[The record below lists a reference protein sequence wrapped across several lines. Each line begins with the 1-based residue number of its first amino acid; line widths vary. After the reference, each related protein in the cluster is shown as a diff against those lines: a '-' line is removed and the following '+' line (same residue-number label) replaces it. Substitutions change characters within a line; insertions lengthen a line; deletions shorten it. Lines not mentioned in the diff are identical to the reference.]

1 MGTDTWGI
9 DNGYEDALGLWRE
22 TPAATRLALL
32 AAMGVD
38 PAPSGPPP
46 EPPVRVLRPGQALRL
61 EQPAE
66 LRLEDGTTLHVDAA
80 LPPDLPLGYHE
91 LRDPDGRAT
100 VRLIVSP
107 GRCYLPADWQ
117 AWGWAVQLYALRS
130 AESWGIGD
138 LGDLRRLAQWS
149 AAELGAGML
158 LINPLHAVTP
168 VMPQQPSPYFPSSR
182 GFRNVL
188 YLRVEEV
195 PGAAEGGI
203 ELEPLVAAGRAL
215 NRERSIDRDAIFR
228 LKMQALGRLWS
239 RFGGDPAFDRYRHE
253 QGDALQQFA
262 VFCALVEHYGRG
274 WQAWPAEYRHPDAAA
289 VARFAAERA
298 DRVRFHQWL
307 QWLLDAQLARA
318 AAELPVMQDLPIGVD
333 PNGADAWAWQDV
345 LAAGATVGAPPDEYN
360 TLGQDWGL
368 PPFIPHKL
376 RAAAYEPFRQTIRAT
391 LRHAGGLRIDHV
403 MGLFRL
409 YWIPQGM
416 DPGHGAYV
424 RHAADELLAI
434 ITLESQRA
442 HAVVVGED
450 LGTVED
456 GVRERLAAHRLLSY
470 RLLWFETTPP
480 ARYPE
485 LALAAV
491 TTHDLPTIA
500 GLWRGTDLR
509 TQQRLG
515 LHPNEAG
522 LREIAERLRV
532 MTGLPEEAKVHEVI
546 VRAHQLLAEAP
557 SVLVTATLEDA
568 LAIEERPNMPGAAAE
583 WPNWS
588 LALPVPLEDLETQ
601 ALTRAVANTL
611 RRRRSPQ
618 GSRYGSTAPP

>member
-1 MGTDTWGI
+1 MGTDMWGI
-9 DNGYEDALGLWRE
+9 DDGYEDALGVWRE
-22 TPAATRLALL
+22 TPAATRSALL

-38 PAPSGPPP
+38 PAQSGPPP
-46 EPPVRVLRPGQALRL
+46 EPPVHVLRPGQALPL

-66 LRLEDGTTLHVDAA
+66 LRLEDGTALRVDAA

-91 LRDPDGRAT
+91 LRPLDGGAT
-100 VRLIVSP
+100 VRIIVSP
-107 GRCYLPADWQ
+107 GRCYLPADWHT
-117 AWGWAVQLYALRS
+117 WGWAVQLYALRS
-130 AESWGIGD
+130 AESWGMGD
-138 LGDLRRLAQWS
+138 LGDLRRLGQWS
-149 AAELGAGML
+149 ATDLGAGIL

-168 VMPQQPSPYFPSSR
+168 VLPQQPSPYFPSSR
-182 GFRNVL
+182 RFRNVL
-188 YLRVEEV
+188 YLRIEEV

-203 ELEPLVAAGRAL
+203 ELEPLAAAGRAL
-215 NRERSIDRDAIFR
+215 NRQRYIDRDAIFR

-239 RFGGDPAFDRYRHE
+239 RFGGDPAFDRYCHE
-253 QGDALQQFA
+253 QGDALRQFA
-262 VFCALVEHYGRG
+262 IFCALAEHYGRG
-274 WQAWPAEYRHPDAAA
+274 WQAWPAEYRRPDAPA

-307 QWLLDAQLARA
+307 QWLLDVQLARA

-345 LAAGATVGAPPDEYN
+345 LATEVTVGAPPDKYN

-416 DPGHGAYV
+416 DPSLGAYV
-424 RHAADELLAI
+424 RYAADELLAI
-434 ITLESQRA
+434 VTLESQRA
-442 HAVVVGED
+442 RAVVVGED
-450 LGTVED
+450 LGTVEE
-456 GVRERLAAHRLLSY
+456 GVRERLATHRLLSY
-470 RLLWFETTPP
+470 RLLWFEADPP

-491 TTHDLPTIA
+491 TTHDLPTVA
-500 GLWRGTDLR
+500 GLWSGADLR

-515 LHPNEAG
+515 LRPNEAG
-522 LREIAERLRV
+522 LREIAERLQA
-532 MTGLPEEAKVHEVI
+532 MTGLPERAQVHEVI

-557 SVLVTATLEDA
+557 SVVVTATLEDA
-568 LAIEERPNMPGAAAE
+568 LAVEERPNMPSTTAE

-588 LALPVPLEDLETQ
+588 LALPIPLEDLETQ
-601 ALTRAVANTL
+601 ALARAVADTL
-611 RRRRSPQ
+611 RRRSSPQ
-618 GSRYGSTAPP
+618 GSTRGSMGAP